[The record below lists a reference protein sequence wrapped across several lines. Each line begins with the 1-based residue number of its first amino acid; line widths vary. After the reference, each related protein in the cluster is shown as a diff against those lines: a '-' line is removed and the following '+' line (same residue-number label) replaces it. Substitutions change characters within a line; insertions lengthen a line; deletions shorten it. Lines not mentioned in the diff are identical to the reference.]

1 MELNP
6 MDKIESLTEKGRS
19 FRNFASFDVK
29 AVEDGAEKTAEGIAC
44 VFNRS
49 TVIFRA
55 DGIDYNEIID
65 SRAFDSCDMTDVIF
79 NYNHSGKVIARTR
92 NSTLQL
98 SVEPSGLHISAK
110 LDGTEEGRKIYE
122 EIKGGYIDR
131 MSFAFVVAAEGEDY
145 DQATHTRTIRSIKK
159 LYDVSAVDIPAY
171 NTTSIN
177 ARSLISLDREVKEK
191 LDSLNEQK
199 RRKLLLL
206 LKIEGGPTYE

>member
-6 MDKIESLTEKGRS
+6 MDKIESLIEKGRS
-19 FRNFASFDVK
+19 FRNFASFNVK
-29 AVEDGAEKTAEGIAC
+29 GVEDGTEKTAEGIAC
-44 VFNRS
+44 VFNQS
-49 TVIFRA
+49 TVIYSY
-55 DGIDYNEIID
+55 DGIDYKEIVD
-65 SRAFDSCDMTDVIF
+65 ARAFDSCDMIDVIF

-98 SVEPSGLHISAK
+98 SVELAGLHIAAK

-131 MSFAFVVAAEGEDY
+131 MSFAFVVAANGEEY
-145 DQATHTRTIRSIKK
+145 DEVTHTRTIKSIEK

-177 ARSLISLDREVKEK
+177 ARSLIKLDREIKEK
-191 LDSLNEQK
+191 LDSLNVLR
-199 RRKLLLL
+199 RRKLILALQ
-206 LKIEGGPTYE
+206 IEGGRTNE